1 MPSSMVPDRLLVC
14 HPIWYRTVCWCV
26 IQYGT
31 GQTVG
36 VPSSMVPDS
45 LLVCHPVWYRTVC
58 WCVSNKVSTAS
69 SSMCKVEDLSVTN
82 YQLQHAPCRHT
93 RHVADL
99 PSPGPTEASTC

>member
-58 WCVSNKVSTAS
+58 WCVIQYGTGQ
-69 SSMCKVEDLSVTN
+69 SVGV
-82 YQLQHAPCRHT
+82 Y
-93 RHVADL
+93 
-99 PSPGPTEASTC
+99 PTK